1 MREARSGADIAGY
14 LPWVDGLRAVA
25 VLSVLIYHLDSGW
38 LPGGFVG
45 VDVFFVISGFVVSAS
60 VARLGG
66 ATPGATTLAFY
77 ARRVRRIV
85 PALLTCLLAT
95 SLAAALF
102 IPDAWLSSAS
112 FDTGQLAFVGLSNWV
127 LAGADAYFS
136 PRAEYNPF
144 VHTWSL
150 GVEEQFYLVFPWL
163 FAFWML
169 GVRRARSLALF
180 ALGFVASLAWAAYL
194 GSEAARAAE
203 AFYVTTTRF
212 WELAAGVLLFQGL
225 TLAGVRA
232 TSTHHVVRSAAIA
245 VSALAVAFGV
255 ASAGEGRTPWPDS
268 LVPVLGTVGL
278 LGLVYA
284 SPRDGWVARALS
296 LDPVVAVGKA
306 SYSLY
311 LWHWPVFVVFRWT
324 SGLETA
330 VERLAAV
337 TIAAGLAVASY
348 RFVERPLRHSPSLM
362 RLPEPRL
369 LGATALVV
377 LTCVLAHWGV
387 AASSGA
393 YSLSVVT
400 RHAEDWYAYGGD
412 RDVSGSGCEID
423 RTGRGAST
431 VYRRIGCDAAP
442 AGTRRIFVAGD
453 SHAPAY
459 AEMIRRLLLTDG
471 GEASVFSITECP
483 APSAQGEPLDCER
496 AVERAYATSAA
507 DAGAGD
513 VLFLP
518 RLRLPRLGEQ
528 WPLEDE
534 GRVVGDPPPAAAVS
548 VSWEDA
554 AYAELEPLAARGVR
568 IVFEAPKP
576 LFRAP
581 AFRCSDWFNRANP
594 ICEPGL
600 TVERAFLEAY
610 RAPVVESLHRLAAR
624 LPGATVWDPF
634 PVLCP
639 DVLCEAVRDGRPLF
653 FDGDHVS
660 GYANRLL
667 LPSFSA
673 HLDGLAPPEA

>member
-1 MREARSGADIAGY
+1 MRESAGAGY

-25 VLSVLIYHLDSGW
+25 VLSVLTYHLNPAW

-60 VARLGG
+60 VARHGG
-66 ATPGATTLAFY
+66 ASPRASALAFY

-85 PALLTCLLAT
+85 PALLVCLLAT
-95 SLAAALF
+95 SVASALF
-102 IPDAWLSSAS
+102 IPDAWLSNTS
-112 FDTGQLAFVGLSNWV
+112 FDTGQLAFVGLSNWMM
-127 LAGADAYFS
+127 AGTADDYFS

-163 FAFWML
+163 FVFWL
-169 GVRRARSLALF
+169 AGHRRGRSVALF
-180 ALGFVASLAWAAYL
+180 AAGFAASLAWAAYL
-194 GSEAARAAE
+194 GSDASRAAD

-212 WELAAGVLLFQGL
+212 WELAVGVLLFQGL
-225 TLAGVRA
+225 SLAGVA
-232 TSTHHVVRSAAIA
+232 GGAAGNAVRSAAIA
-245 VSALAVAFGV
+245 ACALAVAFGV
-255 ASAGEGRTPWPDS
+255 AFAGEGRTPWPDS
-268 LVPVLGTVGL
+268 LVPVLGTAGL

-296 LDPVVAVGKA
+296 LGPVVAIGKA

-324 SGLETA
+324 TGLDTA
-330 VERLAAV
+330 VARVAAV

-348 RFVERPLRHSPSLM
+348 TFVERPLRHAAPLVRM
-362 RLPEPRL
+362 PERRL

-377 LTCVLAHWGV
+377 LACVLGHWGV
-387 AASSGA
+387 SASSGA

-412 RDVSGSGCEID
+412 RDASAPGCEIE
-423 RTGRGAST
+423 RARRGAST
-431 VYRRIGCDAAP
+431 VYRRVGCADDAS
-442 AGTRRIFVAGD
+442 GTRRLFVAGD

-459 AEMIRRLLLTDG
+459 AEMVRRLLLERG

-483 APSAQGEPLDCER
+483 APSVDGEPLDCQR
-496 AVERAYATSAA
+496 AVERAYVTSAA
-507 DAGAGD
+507 DARSGD

-528 WPLEDE
+528 WPME
-534 GRVVGDPPPAAAVS
+534 GASTADPTGPDAVALRR
-548 VSWEDA
+548 WEDVA
-554 AYAELEPLAARGVR
+554 HAELETLAARGVR

-581 AFRCSDWFNRANP
+581 AFRCSDWFNRGNP
-594 ICEPGL
+594 ICAPGL
-600 TVERAFLEAY
+600 EVERAFLEAY
-610 RAPVVESLHRLAAR
+610 RGPMVESLYRLAAR

-639 DVLCEAVRDGRPLF
+639 GAVCEAVHDGQPLF
-653 FDGDHVS
+653 LDGDHVS

-667 LPSFSA
+667 LPSFRA
-673 HLDGLAPPEA
+673 HLDGLTAPEV